1 MAITKV
7 SPSVVENQVLS
18 RRNIII
24 NGAMQVA
31 QRGTSATAMTSGGI
45 FLIDRFKGRES
56 TNGAA
61 TMEQS
66 SDTPTG
72 AGFGNSLKLA
82 VTTADT
88 DMGGGQ
94 FTLIQY
100 KIVGTD
106 LQQAKYGTSSA
117 EKLTLS
123 FWVKSAKTGTYIV
136 EFINNNSGG
145 AKNQS
150 QSYTISSA
158 DTWEKK
164 TITIDG
170 DTSTAFENTT
180 DAELWLYFWL
190 SAGTNYTGAS
200 GSLNTSW
207 TASVA
212 DNTRAKGVV
221 NWMDSTSNNFYLT
234 GMQLEVGDTA
244 TPFEHR
250 SFGEE
255 LALCQRYCQKY
266 GPYGSGSFPFGPS
279 GYSYAATTTAVGQ
292 ILPAELR
299 ASPSIS
305 FNGDGN
311 PELRGGMTD
320 GSNTNRAVTSLSSI
334 ISAGTS
340 LMMNVV
346 TSGGGNVTGQVA
358 VLCNANDNNFMIY
371 DAEL

>member
-7 SPSVVENQVLS
+7 SPSVVEDQVLS

-56 TNGAA
+56 TNGDA

-66 SDTPTG
+66 TDTPTG

-100 KIVGTD
+100 KIEGKD

-136 EFINNNSGG
+136 EFINYNSGG
-145 AKNQS
+145 QKNQS

-207 TASVA
+207 TASVS

-250 SFGEE
+250 SVGEE
-255 LALCQRYCQKY
+255 LFLCKRYYQLNTPNA
-266 GPYGSGSFPFGPS
+266 GRSNSTTSVRFQVTGTTEMRTTPS
-279 GYSYAATTTAVGQ
+279 LSLFNGTNAVEDYAVANRNITAVG
-292 ILPAELR
+292 
-299 ASPSIS
+299 SIS
-305 FNGDGN
+305 SGTT
-311 PELRGGMTD
+311 LGGLSDCT
-320 GSNTNRAVTSLSSI
+320 TSS
-334 ISAGTS
+334 T
-340 LMMNVV
+340 
-346 TSGGGNVTGQVA
+346 TSGKVQA
-358 VLCNANDNNFMIY
+358 LNAGAIAL

>member
-1 MAITKV
+1 MANTKI
-7 SPSVVENQVLS
+7 PSELVDDQVFG

-100 KIVGTD
+100 KIEGKD
-106 LQQAKYGTSSA
+106 LQQTKYGTSSA

-158 DTWEKK
+158 NTWEKK

-207 TASVA
+207 TASVS

-250 SFGEE
+250 SVGEE
-255 LALCQRYCQKY
+255 LSLCQRYFTNIAYNTTWFMDAYLGGDHYSTQNLV
-266 GPYGSGSFPFGPS
+266 FPTQMRTSPTNNPAIDKSDFTRS
-279 GYSYAATTTAVGQ
+279 NVTESELKVHITGQ
-292 ILPAELR
+292 
-299 ASPSIS
+299 
-305 FNGDGN
+305 NGFIFQ
-311 PELRGGMTD
+311 M
-320 GSNTNRAVTSLSSI
+320 RAVSTGRTYVLANTTGSLS
-334 ISAGTS
+334 
-340 LMMNVV
+340 
-346 TSGGGNVTGQVA
+346 
-358 VLCNANDNNFMIY
+358 F